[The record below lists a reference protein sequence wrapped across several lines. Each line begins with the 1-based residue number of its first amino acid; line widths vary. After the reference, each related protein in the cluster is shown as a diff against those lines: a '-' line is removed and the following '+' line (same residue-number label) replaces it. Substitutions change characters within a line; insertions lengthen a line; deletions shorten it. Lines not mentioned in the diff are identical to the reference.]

1 MKPKF
6 ILALIISFAV
16 AAISASASYSAG
28 GADEVATVEISKF
41 NFIPHEV
48 RVRAGHHEGYLV
60 KWINRDFFVHTV
72 TSGVVEKG
80 RRETVKRPDGKFD
93 SGDIKQDGAYTVTF
107 KEKGVYHYYCDTHPF
122 MVGKIIVE

>member
-6 ILALIISFAV
+6 ILALIISFTV
-16 AAISASASYSAG
+16 AAISASASYSDG

-41 NFIPHEV
+41 NFIPDEV
-48 RVRAGHHEGYLV
+48 RVHAGHSV
-60 KWINRDFFVHTV
+60 KWLNKDVFVHTV

-93 SGDIKQDGAYTVTF
+93 SGDVKQDGAYAITF
-107 KEKGVYHYYCDTHPF
+107 KEKGVYLYYCDTHPF